1 MKQDWRYELKTLGAS
16 HLLSEARTWIRLHPA
31 GFIAPYP
38 SRWVNS
44 LYLDTSGL
52 ACLNA
57 NLGGHSQRTKVRLRW
72 YGQLGTRAQRPLL
85 ELKHKRNMLGYKERM
100 TLSSD
105 VRLTQTWDTLL
116 AQIRAWLPV
125 NGRIWLQ
132 ETVQPTLINH
142 YRREYYATYDGQ
154 IRVTLD
160 YNQNAYDQRHTT
172 SPNLEHP
179 LTSEDRFVVEIKA
192 PMDQWQR
199 LEDVMRYFPLRRG
212 RNSKYVNGMIKT
224 L

>member
-1 MKQDWRYELKTLGAS
+1 MKQDWRYELKALGAS

-31 GFIAPYP
+31 GFIVPYP
-38 SRWVNS
+38 ARWVNS
-44 LYLDTSGL
+44 LYLDTPGL

-57 NLGGHSQRTKVRLRW
+57 NLGGHPQRTKVRLRW
-72 YGQLGTRAQRPLL
+72 YGQLDVTAQRPIL
-85 ELKHKRNMLGYKERM
+85 ELKYKKNMLGCKERVA
-100 TLSSD
+100 LSRD
-105 VRLTQTWDTLL
+105 VRLTQTWESLL
-116 AQIRAWLPV
+116 AQIRAQLPV

-160 YNQNAYDQRHTT
+160 YNQSVYDQRHTT
-172 SPNLEHP
+172 SPNLQHR
-179 LTSEDRFVVEIKA
+179 LTSEDKFVVEVKA
-192 PMDQWQR
+192 PRDQGQR
-199 LEDVMRYFPLRRG
+199 IEDVMRNFPLRRG
-212 RNSKYVNGMIKT
+212 RNSKYVNGMLKT